1 MSTRD
6 RALQRWYR
14 PLLRFVAVLVFA
26 AQTAGIVHAADLDAH
41 AKGDVCQIC
50 QHQDRSA
57 ALPPVPESIP
67 APPIVSVSLTPL
79 FAVVPPHAAH
89 DLRPPARAPPC

>member
-6 RALQRWYR
+6 RTLPRWYR

-57 ALPPVPESIP
+57 ALPPIPESIP
-67 APPIVSVSLTPL
+67 APPKVSASLEPSV
-79 FAVVPPHAAH
+79 AVAPRHAAH
-89 DLRPPARAPPC
+89 DLRPPVRAPPC

>member
-1 MSTRD
+1 MSTRG
-6 RALQRWYR
+6 RTLPGWYR
-14 PLLRFVAVLVFA
+14 PLLRCVAVLVFA

-41 AKGDVCQIC
+41 AKGEVCQIC

-67 APPIVSVSLTPL
+67 APPDVSVALEPI
-79 FAVVPPHAAH
+79 FAVAPRHAAH
-89 DLRPPARAPPC
+89 DLRPPVRAPPC